1 MFLFVA
7 GKISQPIAFKKR
19 KSHSFASEKV
29 YFYVMILY
37 ILTIFFIISPFFPAT
52 GNQHWFFRTADF
64 VRLQSL
70 FIQLLLLLL
79 LIFLSEDHTAF
90 SWILMGLLATSMI
103 YQLFKVVPYS
113 SLYPRRKDKRDS
125 DGHVSILAG
134 NVLQTNSCY
143 PDFLNEIKRFD
154 PDLVLTMESDKNWE
168 NCLADIEDKYPFS
181 VKVPLD
187 NFYGMHLYSK
197 KKLENPEVKF
207 QIEDDKPSIFF
218 DYRTNGNTISFFCLH
233 PAPPSPTEN
242 ETSKEAD
249 AELILTGKII
259 RDLKKPAVVCGDM
272 NDVVWSRTTRLFKK
286 MTGMI
291 DPRVGRGFFATYNAN
306 YFFLRFPLDHLFH
319 TQDLFV
325 GRMERSKNFGSDHF
339 AMYYEI
345 HHKKNVS
352 TPKNPKMNGDDKE
365 EVKDI
370 IEEGEND
377 RHGKTD

>member
-1 MFLFVA
+1 
-7 GKISQPIAFKKR
+7 
-19 KSHSFASEKV
+19 
-29 YFYVMILY
+29 MILY
-37 ILTIFFIISPFFPAT
+37 ILIIFFTVSPFFPAT
-52 GNQHWFFRTADF
+52 ENPHWFFRTADF
-64 VRLQSL
+64 VRVQSL
-70 FIQLLLLLL
+70 FIQLILLIL
-79 LIFLSEDHTAF
+79 LIFLEEEFHLF
-90 SWILMGLLATSMI
+90 SWILTAALVGSMA
-103 YQLFKVVPYS
+103 YQFFKIIPYS
-113 SLYPRRKDKRDS
+113 SFYPQKKDKTKS

-154 PDLVLTMESDKNWE
+154 PDLVLTMESNKDWE
-168 NCLADIEDKYPFS
+168 NCLSPIEKDYPFS
-181 VKVPLD
+181 VKVPLE

-197 KKLENPEVKF
+197 KKVNNVKVKY

-218 DYRTNGNTISFFCLH
+218 DYHIDDNPPIFFCCLH

-249 AELILTGKII
+249 AELILTGTKI
-259 RDLKKPAVVCGDM
+259 RHEDKPTVVCGDM

-291 DPRVGRGFFATYNAN
+291 DPRVGRGFFPTYNAN

-319 TQDLFV
+319 TKDLFV
-325 GRMERSKNFGSDHF
+325 GKMIRSNYFGSDHY

-352 TPKNPKMNGDDKE
+352 TPKNPKMDHEEKE
-365 EVKDI
+365 EVEEI
-370 IEEGEND
+370 IEEGKE
-377 RHGKTD
+377 

>member
-1 MFLFVA
+1 MALHLL
-7 GKISQPIAFKKR
+7 I
-19 KSHSFASEKV
+19 
-29 YFYVMILY
+29 
-37 ILTIFFIISPFFPAT
+37 IFFIISPFFPAT
-52 GNQHWFFRTADF
+52 RNPHWFFRTADF

-70 FIQLLLLLL
+70 VIQLILLIL
-79 LIFLSEDHTAF
+79 LIFIEEEFTIF
-90 SWILMGLLATSMI
+90 SWILLALLVSSMI

-113 SLYPRRKDKRDS
+113 SLFPRKDKKAPS
-125 DGHVSILAG
+125 DGYLSILAG
-134 NVLQTNSCY
+134 NVLQTNSHY
-143 PDFLNEIKRFD
+143 SKFMDEIKRFD
-154 PDLVLTMESDKNWE
+154 PDLVLAMETNKDWE
-168 NCLADIEDKYPFS
+168 NGLSEIEKNYPFS
-181 VKVPLD
+181 VKVPLE

-197 KKLENPEVKF
+197 IELENVEVKY

-218 DYRTNGNTISFFCLH
+218 DFPIKNNPPIFFCCLH

-249 AELILTGKII
+249 AELILTGKKI
-259 RDLKKPAVVCGDM
+259 RKKDKPTVVCGDM

-291 DPRVGRGFFATYNAN
+291 DPRVGRGFFSTYNAN

-319 TQDLFV
+319 TKDLYV
-325 GRMERSKNFGSDHF
+325 GKMIRSKYFGSDHF

-365 EVKDI
+365 EVEEI
-370 IEEGEND
+370 IEEGKNN
-377 RHGKTD
+377 